1 MERSLE
7 KWRDVAEQ
15 YLRRQGESAQRQ
27 SGARN
32 AEDSI
37 ADEVMSSLA
46 EKKVTA
52 REAIDR
58 AMAFAAAA
66 SSRPIVRPEVSAQP
80 KIRQAEVVA
89 AVKHEP
95 GKFFSRR
102 KANVVETGAPNATSI
117 SDHRSAESTA
127 ESTFVPPQSG
137 SSKAEQRA
145 AASAAARKARAL
157 HLARMYVRKSLVDSQ
172 AAEANTVESKSAAAA
187 EEQKAKETEGSDV
200 TIRSRLLKFMG
211 GWR

>member
-46 EKKVTA
+46 EKVTA

-172 AAEANTVESKSAAAA
+172 AVDANTVESKSAAAA